1 MFAPPRY
8 EIYTKMTKKYL
19 ISIYNVANLYLF
31 AHQKQP
37 PYLLHRMFKTYVL
50 TNNIKVN
57 TTKFLSM
64 GLMKLA
70 TKNHGAGHLPP
81 RRFIFNWPL
90 LMRCFLMIPH
100 CSFLWFHAILRIM
113 EQHTIYK
120 CYYSYKCWICAKL
133 CEAFIFLMENIHVC
147 AIWRHDLST
156 NSGDSYG
163 HKLCST
169 HSGFVILSQQRWMG
183 YSNAAVRGWMGEWVS
198 GCVGELV
205 GPSRFTLWTR

>member
-1 MFAPPRY
+1 MFAPPKY
-8 EIYTKMTKKYL
+8 EIYTKMTKKVL

-31 AHQKQP
+31 SYQKQP
-37 PYLLHRMFKTYVL
+37 PYLLHLMFKTYVL

-57 TTKFLSM
+57 TTKFVLM

-90 LMRCFLMIPH
+90 LTRSFLLIPH

-120 CYYSYKCWICAKL
+120 CYYSYKCWICAEL
-133 CEAFIFLMENIHVC
+133 CEAFIFLMKNIYTYVQFEGM
-147 AIWRHDLST
+147 IYQQIVGIPMGTKQKRST
-156 NSGDSYG
+156 EG
-163 HKLCST
+163 CSKFKSPET
-169 HSGFVILSQQRWMG
+169 RQVQERL
-183 YSNAAVRGWMGEWVS
+183 VS
-198 GCVGELV
+198 
-205 GPSRFTLWTR
+205 TLEHMQVPKWDRTRCPEE